1 MTTSEQFP
9 RGVPAD
15 PSRIL
20 VGIAATPSARH
31 ALAVAAELAEEFDV
45 PLHLVRVWRD
55 VDWFLSARADEL
67 PALHDE
73 ERTEQNLLVS
83 EYVRAR
89 ELAPSVPVSCEF
101 VPGSIFAVLLERT
114 ECAGLLVLGTSA
126 TTGDVGDIGAWYL
139 EHARCAVRIV
149 APDGTTVAASEP
161 AAAPRSTAP
170 AAPSR

>member
-1 MTTSEQFP
+1 MTSEQFP

-20 VGIAATPSARH
+20 VGIAATASAH
-31 ALAVAAELAEEFDV
+31 QALAVAAELAEEYDV

-73 ERTEQNLLVS
+73 ERTEQNLLVT

-114 ECAGLLVLGTSA
+114 ESAGLLVLGASSTA
-126 TTGDVGDIGAWYL
+126 GDVGDIGTWYL

-149 APDGTTVAASEP
+149 AADG
-161 AAAPRSTAP
+161 STIAGTDPAP
-170 AAPSR
+170 AAREAAPATPSR

>member
-1 MTTSEQFP
+1 MTTQEQFP
-9 RGVPAD
+9 RGVEPD

-20 VGIAATPSARH
+20 VGIAATESAH
-31 ALAVAAELAEEFDV
+31 QALAVAARLAERSDV

-73 ERTEQNLLVS
+73 ERVEQNLLVT

-89 ELAPSVPVSCEF
+89 ELAPSVTVSCEF

-114 ECAGLLVLGTSA
+114 ECAGLLVLG
-126 TTGDVGDIGAWYL
+126 
-139 EHARCAVRIV
+139 
-149 APDGTTVAASEP
+149 AS
-161 AAAPRSTAP
+161 
-170 AAPSR
+170 